1 MLTAKENFI
10 QCIEGGTPDRVV
22 NNYEAIKLLMNPFAM
37 FHNPRPQFPG
47 DTPRKNAWGVLY
59 EYPEG
64 VPASFPVHKPDTIVI
79 QDIEH
84 WQDYVHAPSLDFPE
98 EEWDKVKEMYDAVDT
113 TKAFKCA
120 FIAPGVFEQC
130 HHLGE
135 IANTC
140 MNLAEYPD
148 EMEDLIKYITEWE
161 LKLAEKICDKLHPE
175 MLFHH
180 DDWGSQKST
189 FMSVGMFEDFFVEPY
204 KQIYGYYHDHGVKY
218 VVHHSDSYAATLVP
232 DMIEMGIN
240 VWQGCFTTNHIDEL
254 IAKYGDKISFM
265 GGIENMLV
273 DHEGWTDQEI
283 DDVVARTVEKYG
295 MKHFIPC
302 IAQGGPG
309 STWPGVYQS
318 LIRSVDEYNCKH
330 FGFTMEELENAR
342 IPGAAG
348 VMFGSKK

>member
-120 FIAPGVFEQC
+120 FIAPGVF
-130 HHLGE
+130 
-135 IANTC
+135 
-140 MNLAEYPD
+140 
-148 EMEDLIKYITEWE
+148 
-161 LKLAEKICDKLHPE
+161 
-175 MLFHH
+175 
-180 DDWGSQKST
+180 
-189 FMSVGMFEDFFVEPY
+189 
-204 KQIYGYYHDHGVKY
+204 
-218 VVHHSDSYAATLVP
+218 
-232 DMIEMGIN
+232 
-240 VWQGCFTTNHIDEL
+240 
-254 IAKYGDKISFM
+254 
-265 GGIENMLV
+265 
-273 DHEGWTDQEI
+273 
-283 DDVVARTVEKYG
+283 
-295 MKHFIPC
+295 
-302 IAQGGPG
+302 
-309 STWPGVYQS
+309 
-318 LIRSVDEYNCKH
+318 
-330 FGFTMEELENAR
+330 
-342 IPGAAG
+342 
-348 VMFGSKK
+348 